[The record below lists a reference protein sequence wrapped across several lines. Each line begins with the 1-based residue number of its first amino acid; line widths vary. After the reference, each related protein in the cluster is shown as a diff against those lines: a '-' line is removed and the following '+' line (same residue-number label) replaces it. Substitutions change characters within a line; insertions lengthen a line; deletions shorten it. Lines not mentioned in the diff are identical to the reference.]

1 MSKKPFTKWLRIIS
15 ESNVYIPEV
24 PCKTINSFI
33 DTLNM
38 ISTLERTSGS
48 PVEIPEVKVSSNGLI
63 EISWKNVICELS
75 STEIILHM
83 WCKEDLIFRETSI
96 RVENDNEGQRY
107 VVETLIKHIF
117 DYL

>member
-15 ESNVYIPEV
+15 ESNIYIPEV
-24 PCKTINSFI
+24 SSKTLNSFI

-38 ISTLERTSGS
+38 ISTLERTSGN
-48 PVEIPEVKVSSNGLI
+48 PVKIPEVKVSSDGLI
-63 EISWKNVICELS
+63 EISWTDVICELS
-75 STEIILHM
+75 SREIILHM
-83 WCKEDLIFRETSI
+83 WWKEDLIFRETSV

-117 DYL
+117 EYL